1 MPFINSV
8 RGSFGSQGRFNTV
21 RGALGTSTGG
31 SITTSG
37 IYRIHTFQYAQSGA
51 AFVPSAAGTV
61 EYLVVG
67 GGAGGAQQHSG
78 GGGAGGMRT
87 GTLSVNSGQS
97 YTITVGNGGAFQPNI
112 GSCSQHTTP
121 AGNGGVSTFSSITSY
136 GGGYPGCYN
145 TFEAY
150 GGPNGSGGGGKNISL
165 PQGAGGPGTAGQGYA
180 GGSSTYNHVGGGGGG
195 AGEVGTDGNYIATV
209 NTSYRSG
216 GNGLQSSI
224 SGTATYYAGGGGG
237 GTHNVSASMTG
248 GLGGGAIGGAGPSAG
263 QRGVGAATDGLG
275 GGGGG
280 NGECQ
285 PNSSQNFAPT
295 RGGHGVVV
303 VRYVL

>member
-8 RGSFGSQGRFNTV
+8 RGSFGSQGRFNSI
-21 RGALGTSTGG
+21 RGALATSTGG
-31 SITTSG
+31 TITTSG
-37 IYRIHTFQYAQSGA
+37 VYRIHTFQYAQTGA
-51 AFVPSAAGTV
+51 SFTPSATGTV

-87 GTLSVNSGQS
+87 GTLSVNSGQA
-97 YTITVGNGGAFQPNI
+97 YTITVGNGGAFQPNV
-112 GSCSQHTTP
+112 GACSQHTTP

-145 TFEAY
+145 TFAPF
-150 GGPNGSGGGGKNISL
+150 GGPNGSGGGGRNT
-165 PQGAGGPGTAGQGYA
+165 QGPTDGGPGTAGQGYA
-180 GGSSTYNHVGGGGGG
+180 GGNSNVNHIGGGGGG
-195 AGEVGTDGNYIATV
+195 AGEAGFDGTFIQSNL
-209 NTSYRSG
+209 NHRSG

-237 GTHNVSASMTG
+237 GSHNFVALMTG
-248 GLGGGAIGGAGPSAG
+248 GLGGGSNGGQGPGAGFRAPT
-263 QRGVGAATDGLG
+263 AATDGLG

-285 PNSSQNFAPT
+285 PNSAQNQPPT

-303 VRYVL
+303 VRYTL